1 MEDDNNRTQEQNQGR
16 EQNQDQDQNHDHD
29 HDHAHGSDMLWRSEA
44 VDRMLDARQDVLA
57 RQSTETVALG
67 GGIGGRVL
75 AESIDATAD
84 VPAFDHSTM
93 DGFALNTADE
103 YPLDIVDSDV
113 FPEDEPPSID
123 AGQAVRI
130 ATGAPLPE
138 RADAVLKKEDARV
151 ANGRLSGPDL
161 DSGTYT
167 YGRGSNVTAGET
179 LFEAGERLSA
189 KDAIL
194 LRDLGVESVTV
205 HEPVSVALLAT
216 GSEIHEGRTSDLDS
230 PMLAELLRSWGHQAT
245 YEGTVPD
252 EYERVEARIAEL
264 ADEYDVVMTT
274 GGTSVGKKD
283 HVIRAL
289 DALGTV
295 RFHRARVRPGKPI
308 ALAELPDTTAIAI
321 PGKPVGAHTIVTL
334 VARPFFTG
342 EASLPTVHAEITHH
356 VGIGSE
362 GFEYAVP
369 VQLEDGTATPLG
381 HAASPLEIYEET
393 FDPSVLSSSTR
404 ATRADGFFVTEH
416 AVETGDTVGV
426 VPYSVL
432 E

>member
-1 MEDDNNRTQEQNQGR
+1 MENDHDRDT
-16 EQNQDQDQNHDHD
+16 DQDQGQDHGHDRD
-29 HDHAHGSDMLWRSEA
+29 HGAGMLWRQEA
-44 VDRMLDARQDVLA
+44 VERMLDGRQEAFARQP
-57 RQSTETVALG
+57 TEAVALG
-67 GGIGGRVL
+67 DGIGGRVL

-93 DGFALNTADE
+93 DGYAFNAADE

-113 FPEDEPPSID
+113 FPEDEPPTID

-138 RADAVLKKEDARV
+138 RADAVLKKEAASITD
-151 ANGRLSGPDL
+151 GRLSGPDL

-194 LRDLGVESVTV
+194 LRDLGVETVTV
-205 HEPVSVALLAT
+205 YESFSVALLAT

-252 EYERVEARIAEL
+252 EYERVEDRIAEL

-274 GGTSVGKKD
+274 GGTSVGTKD
-283 HVIRAL
+283 YVIRAL
-289 DALGTV
+289 DSLGTV

-308 ALAELPDTTAIAI
+308 ALADLPDATAIAV
-321 PGKPVGAHTIVTL
+321 PGKPIGAHTIVTL

-342 EASLPTVHAEITHH
+342 ETALPTVDAEMTHS
-356 VGIGSE
+356 VGVGSE

-381 HAASPLEIYEET
+381 HVESSLEVYEET

-416 AVETGDTVGV
+416 TVETGESVAV